1 MNLNINQLDAILGV
15 ANTVIERLWP
25 DPAQADAAKLEL
37 FKLQQSGELQQIV
50 GQMEIN
56 KIEAA
61 SPSLFVSGWRPAV
74 GWIGGIGLGYA
85 AIFEPI
91 ARFISSVGFGYTG
104 TFPVLDTTVTMQVL
118 FGLLGLGTLRSWD
131 KKNGVD
137 TK

>member
-1 MNLNINQLDAILGV
+1 MNLNPLDAILGV

-61 SPSLFVSGWRPAV
+61 NPSIFVSGWRPCV

-85 AIFEPI
+85 AIVEPI
-91 ARFISSVGFGYTG
+91 ARFAASVGFGYTG
-104 TFPVLDTTVTMQVL
+104 AFPVLDTTVTMQVL
-118 FGLLGLGTLRSWD
+118 FGMLGFGIMRSYD